1 MPMIDLTVPQGAV
14 DAHALIDD
22 LTRTLLKWECVPD
35 NPVADGIS
43 WGYVHKVAPGA
54 HHVGHQANGDGPARY
69 RVLVTVPEGAL
80 DDERKADCR
89 RTSPGRSSSARAAR
103 STSPTRA
110 AYGCSSTRSPTATGA
125 PPDGSSASRTSPGWV
140 SGATREAVLKE
151 AEERLAAPT
160 PA

>member
-22 LTRTLLKWECVPD
+22 LTKTLLKWEGVPD

-43 WGYVHKVAPGA
+43 WGYVHEVAPGD

-80 DDERKADCR
+80 DDERKAGLVADVT
-89 RTSPGRSSSARAAR
+89 RTVLEREGSPVDVANASRVWVFINEV
-103 STSPTRA
+103 
-110 AYGCSSTRSPTATGA
+110 
-125 PPDGSSASRTSPGWV
+125 PDGNWG
-140 SGATREAVLKE
+140 GAGRIFRFKDIARMVGGDGEAVLKE
-151 AEERLAAPT
+151 AEENLAAAT